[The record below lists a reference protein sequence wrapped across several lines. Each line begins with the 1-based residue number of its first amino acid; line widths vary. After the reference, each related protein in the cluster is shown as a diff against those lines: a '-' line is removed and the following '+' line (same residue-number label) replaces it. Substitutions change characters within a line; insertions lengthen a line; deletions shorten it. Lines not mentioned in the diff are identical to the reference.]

1 MAQSRNKV
9 ISDKPHAAAFMSG
22 TWVTSFATF
31 VHDDPPDSAPT
42 PRLVTYSYEAGS
54 IEDEKPLRDS
64 RSTGYM
70 LSANLLCLKFRYD
83 GTLLGKTK
91 LNRGGNDVH
100 EAGDYKPADADYQPF
115 FGGDYSCD
123 FNDTLGTYEGEF
135 STLYKPVVKL
145 GEPERPDIYMRYY
158 YVASGRDELAWLWLY
173 SKKVRGSQS
182 TFFRGNV
189 TSGILKRVTG
199 VLAPPT

>member
-70 LSANLLCLKFRYD
+70 LSANLLCLKLHHQNA
-83 GTLLGKTK
+83 LLLRLL
-91 LNRGGNDVH
+91 LNSYH
-100 EAGDYKPADADYQPF
+100 LLCTA
-115 FGGDYSCD
+115 
-123 FNDTLGTYEGEF
+123 
-135 STLYKPVVKL
+135 
-145 GEPERPDIYMRYY
+145 
-158 YVASGRDELAWLWLY
+158 
-173 SKKVRGSQS
+173 
-182 TFFRGNV
+182 
-189 TSGILKRVTG
+189 
-199 VLAPPT
+199 